1 MPDTRLAAIAFV
13 DLDDFADL
21 VASDER
27 TALALLKRFRDL
39 ADPLVAEHGGELVD
53 ATNDEL
59 MVLFD
64 SALSALQ
71 FAMHLRLA
79 TRVGPEPL
87 RVRAGVHLGEIWRD
101 GARVYGN
108 GVNVAARV
116 KQEARGGDILVSEDV
131 WRQVSNKLEL
141 RAREI
146 KGSGLKNI
154 ERDLVLWRLE
164 DEGSAASEDQAPSAE
179 PRAGASEPDGDEA
192 SRPAARDG
200 SDSSGKRVREALEA
214 ALLRGAEARRR
225 DEGASE
231 RFADLGALEKLGL
244 EVDVAADENGSARM
258 TLRPRGETGAA
269 RRERLYAL
277 REKAVSR
284 MVRGALA
291 GLAFG
296 FFAWQVNSLWL
307 WGTAILLGFI
317 PAVSGLG
324 RLVEANGRIKAAEKG
339 DSGGN
344 LPG

>member
-13 DLDDFADL
+13 DLDGFADL

-27 TALALLKRFRDL
+27 NALALLRRFRAL
-39 ADPLVAEHGGELVD
+39 ADPLVVEHGGELVD

-71 FAMHLRLA
+71 FAMHLRLGA
-79 TRVGPEPL
+79 RVGPEPL
-87 RVRAGVHLGEIWRD
+87 RVRAGLHLGEIWRD
-101 GARVYGN
+101 GGRVYGN

-116 KQEARGGDILVSEDV
+116 KQAARGDELLVSEDV
-131 WRQVSNKLEL
+131 WRQVSNKLDL

-146 KGSGLKNI
+146 KGAGLKNI
-154 ERDLVLWRLE
+154 ERELVLWLVE
-164 DEGSAASEDQAPSAE
+164 DEGPAT
-179 PRAGASEPDGDEA
+179 AGEA
-192 SRPAARDG
+192 SRAADTQTFATATGGAEGAPPDPADAAPAPRN
-200 SDSSGKRVREALEA
+200 RVREALEA
-214 ALLRGAEARRR
+214 ALVRGAETRRR
-225 DEGASE
+225 DEGALE
-231 RFADLGALEKLGL
+231 RLADLGALQKLGL
-244 EVDVAADENGSARM
+244 EVDVAANEDGSARM
-258 TLRPRGETGAA
+258 TLRSRDETGTD

-284 MVRGALA
+284 MVRGVLA

-324 RLVEANGRIKAAEKG
+324 RLVEANGRIKASEKG
-339 DSGGN
+339 DSGGKVS
-344 LPG
+344 G

>member
-1 MPDTRLAAIAFV
+1 VPDTRLAAIAFV
-13 DLDDFADL
+13 DLEGFADL
-21 VASDER
+21 VASDEKS
-27 TALALLKRFRDL
+27 ALALLGRFREL
-39 ADPLVAEHGGELVD
+39 ADPLLAEHGGELVD

-59 MVLFD
+59 MVMFG

-71 FAMHLRLA
+71 YAMHLRLA
-79 TRVGPEPL
+79 ARVGPDPL
-87 RVRAGVHLGEIWRD
+87 RVRAGIHLGEIWRD

-116 KQEARGGDILVSEDV
+116 KQEARGGEILVSEDV

-141 RAREI
+141 RAYEI
-146 KGSGLKNI
+146 RGSGLKNI
-154 ERDLVLWRLE
+154 ERDLVLWRVEE
-164 DEGSAASEDQAPSAE
+164 DGLAAS
-179 PRAGASEPDGDEA
+179 DEA
-192 SRPAARDG
+192 SPAPAPEAPAGGDPGGAVASKDG
-200 SDSSGKRVREALEA
+200 TSNSGKRVREVLEA

-225 DEGASE
+225 DEGALE
-231 RFADLGALEKLGL
+231 RLADLGALEKLGL
-244 EVDVAADENGSARM
+244 VVDAASSEDGSVRM
-258 TLRPRGETGAA
+258 TLRSTGETVAD
-269 RRERLYAL
+269 RRERLHAQ

-324 RLVEANGRIKAAEKG
+324 RLVETNGRIKAFEKK
-339 DSGGN
+339 DSGRN
-344 LPG
+344 AQD

>member
-13 DLDDFADL
+13 DVDGFADL
-21 VASDER
+21 VVSDER
-27 TALALLKRFRDL
+27 AALALLRRFREL

-59 MVLFD
+59 MILFD

-79 TRVGPEPL
+79 ARVGPEPV

-101 GARVYGN
+101 GPRVYGN

-116 KQEARGGDILVSEDV
+116 KQAARGGDILVSEDV
-131 WRQVSNKLEL
+131 WRQVSNKLAL
-141 RAREI
+141 RADEI
-146 KGSGLKNI
+146 RGSGLKNI
-154 ERDLVLWRLE
+154 ERDLVLWRVRDDATA
-164 DEGSAASEDQAPSAE
+164 DEPAGTVEPPASEFGSSGE
-179 PRAGASEPDGDEA
+179 PGSGLASPQG
-192 SRPAARDG
+192 G
-200 SDSSGKRVREALEA
+200 GGSGKRVREVLEA

-225 DEGASE
+225 DESAVEGL
-231 RFADLGALEKLGL
+231 ADLGALEKLGL
-244 EVDVAADENGSARM
+244 TVDVSSNEDGSTRM
-258 TLRPRGETGAA
+258 TLRSKAEAETDPRD
-269 RRERLYAL
+269 RLRAL

-317 PAVSGLG
+317 PAASGLG
-324 RLVEANGRIKAAEKG
+324 RLVETSGRLKRLDKG
-339 DSGGN
+339 DPDGAA
-344 LPG
+344 PK